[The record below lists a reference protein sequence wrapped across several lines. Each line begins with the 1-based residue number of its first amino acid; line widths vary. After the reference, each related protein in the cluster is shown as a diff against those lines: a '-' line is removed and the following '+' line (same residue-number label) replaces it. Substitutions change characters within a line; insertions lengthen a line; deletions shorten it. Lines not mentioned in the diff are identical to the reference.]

1 MGNIVEINHKGSFK
15 FTEKF
20 LLNAL
25 HVNPRAILGK
35 YGEMG
40 VKALEDA
47 TPIRSGETAASWSYD
62 IERSGRNGW
71 QIVWYNSNVNNHV
84 NIAVILQYGHL
95 TGTGGWVDGID
106 YINPAL
112 EPVFDKIANEAWKEV
127 YSV

>member
-1 MGNIVEINHKGSFK
+1 MGSIVHIDHHGSFK

-25 HVNPRAILGK
+25 KVNPRLVLGK

-40 VKALEDA
+40 VRALENA
-47 TPIRSGETAASWSYD
+47 TPLDTGMTAASWSYD
-62 IERSGRNGW
+62 IVKENGAW
-71 QIVWYNSNVNNHV
+71 VLEWYNSNVNNHV

-95 TGTGGWVDGID
+95 TGTGGWVEGID

-112 EPVFDKIANEAWKEV
+112 QPVFEKMAKEAWKEV
-127 YSV
+127 YG